1 MRFKIDD
8 SEMLK
13 QIKQEAID
21 SEAQGEERK
30 GDEGHTADQEKV
42 KNKLA
47 FRNISDSLIE
57 IIENAPVIDSE
68 GNTHSQHVI
77 SGSTQVES
85 LIFREEHQAEGAS
98 INSKVFG
105 YLMAWNALLIKIENG
120 RIKSQ
125 LQNQTDYA

>member
-21 SEAQGEERK
+21 SEAQEEERK
-30 GDEGHTADQEKV
+30 GDETSGHTDHEKV

-68 GNTHSQHVI
+68 GSVY
-77 SGSTQVES
+77 S
-85 LIFREEHQAEGAS
+85 
-98 INSKVFG
+98 
-105 YLMAWNALLIKIENG
+105 
-120 RIKSQ
+120 
-125 LQNQTDYA
+125 